1 MLALPNL
8 NEQWAYLSGKFKEQ
22 WVFYFW
28 ICICVISIAFAFLG
42 SVVAPFVLDRT
53 QEISWNIYKD
63 IWHVADQR
71 PKLQLWHYWEFA
83 AFFSTFAFNFLFF
96 YVGWFYGKKILPN
109 VTDDSG
115 KPVFMRGKFTFRYES
130 QRQLV
135 WVFLFFLIA
144 FIALLLA
151 TMVSVVDGACWLQVL
166 CVLAV
171 TYCFLKIDRIMVIH
185 AESSKIKSDF
195 RSSVRLNDQPAVLAF
210 CVLLAFAYFRFPS
223 VGDNVSATHFRGF
236 IGGAIA
242 FQMLLSNTVLALIFQ
257 EKGEAKKHSMKR
269 MTKLLLILLIAGA
282 ILGGWLLWKGRSSK
296 SAANL
301 SFHNSLLG
309 RPLRVGIVSWPGYAG
324 GIVAN
329 NGFKPNQ
336 KCIFWNHK
344 LLVEFVLLED
354 VDARAKAFAH
364 GGADG
369 IDIMWSTVDF
379 WAYESP
385 GFLHYGPKARA
396 IMQVDWSHG
405 GDAIVADESIGR
417 IEDLKGKKIS
427 LALFT
432 PSHWL
437 LEYSLQKSDLSPTDQ
452 DQIFK
457 SSIIG
462 KNASPDARQD
472 FVAKK
477 VDAAVVWEPDVT
489 EARKERPGSH
499 ILKSSRDYPDIIADI
514 MVARE
519 EFISQRPNVI
529 RAFIAGWFEG
539 TEKAKRNADKVVKLL
554 RKNEPLYE
562 SLGAEVT
569 EQGLNTVKWADLS
582 DNAKMFGL
590 DGSEPIFDRIFTQAG
605 QAWVKRGYIEK
616 AAELSRVKDDHFLRE
631 IFSAPSSIAPV
642 ATPN

>member
-8 NEQWAYLSGKFKEQ
+8 KEQWAYLSGKFKDQ

-53 QEISWNIYKD
+53 QDVSWNVYKA
-63 IWHVADQR
+63 IWGVKAER
-71 PKLQLWHYWEFA
+71 PQLQLWHYWEFA

-96 YVGWFYGKKILPN
+96 YVGWFYGKNILPN
-109 VTDDSG
+109 VKDASG
-115 KPVFMRGKFTFRYES
+115 QPVFMRGKFTFRYES

-171 TYCFLKIDRIMVIH
+171 TYCFLKIDRIMVLH
-185 AESSKIKSDF
+185 AESPKIISDF
-195 RSSVRLNDQPAVLAF
+195 QSSVRLNDQPAVLAF
-210 CVLLAFAYFRFPS
+210 CVLLAFVYFRFPP
-223 VGDNVSATHFRGF
+223 VGDSQNATHFRGF

-257 EKGEAKKHSMKR
+257 EKGETKKHSMKR
-269 MTKLLLILLIAGA
+269 VTKLLLILVLAAVIAA
-282 ILGGWLLWKGRSSK
+282 GWLFWKSWSAR
-296 SAANL
+296 SAAN
-301 SFHNSLLG
+301 SPAKASLLG

-329 NGFKPNQ
+329 NGFKPNE
-336 KCIFWNHK
+336 KCIFWNNHK

-354 VDARAKAFAH
+354 VDARAKAFA
-364 GGADG
+364 GKS

-385 GFLHYGPKARA
+385 GFLHDGPKARA

-405 GDAIVADESIGR
+405 GDAIVADQSIRR

-452 DQIFK
+452 DQIVK
-457 SSIIG
+457 GIIG
-462 KNASPDARQD
+462 KNASPDARQA
-472 FVAKK
+472 FVAEK

-489 EARKERPGSH
+489 QALKERKGSR
-499 ILKSSRDYPDIIADI
+499 ILESTQHYPDIIADI

-519 EFISQRPNVI
+519 DFISQHPNVI

-562 SLGAEVT
+562 SLGTEVT

-605 QAWVKRGYIEK
+605 QAWVKRRYIEK
-616 AAELSRVKDDHFLRE
+616 AAELSQAKDDHFLRE
-631 IFSAPSSIAPV
+631 IFSGTSSAAPV